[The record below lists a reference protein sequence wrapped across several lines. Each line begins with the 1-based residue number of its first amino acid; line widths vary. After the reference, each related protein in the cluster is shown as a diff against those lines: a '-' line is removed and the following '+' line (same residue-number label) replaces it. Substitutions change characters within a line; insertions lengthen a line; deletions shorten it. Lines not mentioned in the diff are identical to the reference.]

1 MTPQAGEQHNSLQ
14 QHPKCNFFI
23 SLVSITNC
31 VSKLHLIFETFT
43 LTLDSFEFSAARPTE
58 PANYR
63 GSYTTGLIEIVV
75 IEITMYRA
83 AGTIPTTAIELL
95 LVKLMLIRTTPLGQ
109 ISAIALSRIL
119 RILI

>member
-1 MTPQAGEQHNSLQ
+1 MREPN
-14 QHPKCNFFI
+14 
-23 SLVSITNC
+23 
-31 VSKLHLIFETFT
+31 
-43 LTLDSFEFSAARPTE
+43 PTE

-83 AGTIPTTAIELL
+83 AGTISTTAIELL
-95 LVKLMLIRTTPLGQ
+95 LVTLMLIRTTPLGQ
-109 ISAIALSRIL
+109 ISTIALSRIL

>member
-1 MTPQAGEQHNSLQ
+1 MLALIPQNPQTIPYDSSY
-14 QHPKCNFFI
+14 FFGW
-23 SLVSITNC
+23 SFLVKS
-31 VSKLHLIFETFT
+31 VPH
-43 LTLDSFEFSAARPTE
+43 PTE

-83 AGTIPTTAIELL
+83 AGTISTTAIELL

-109 ISAIALSRIL
+109 ISTIALSRIL